1 MKLVVD
7 SNVLFS
13 FFKKESSTRKII
25 TLVELLELYTL
36 KSRIDEL
43 IKHKEEICSKSKITE
58 EEFSRSLTELEI
70 FVRTIDDKFVSKFG
84 KEAIKLAPHSED
96 APVFALALFFNC
108 PIWSNEVAF
117 KKQSKVKVFNTKELI
132 QLFGLIRSS
141 NFS

>member
-58 EEFSRSLTELEI
+58 EEFFKSLTELEI
-70 FVRTIDDKFVSKFG
+70 FVRIIDDKLVFKFG
-84 KEAIKLAPHSED
+84 REAIKLAPHSED
-96 APVFALALFFNC
+96 APLFALSLFFNC

-117 KKQSKVKVFNTKELI
+117 KRQSKVKVFNTKEL
-132 QLFGLIRSS
+132 LELLG
-141 NFS
+141 FS